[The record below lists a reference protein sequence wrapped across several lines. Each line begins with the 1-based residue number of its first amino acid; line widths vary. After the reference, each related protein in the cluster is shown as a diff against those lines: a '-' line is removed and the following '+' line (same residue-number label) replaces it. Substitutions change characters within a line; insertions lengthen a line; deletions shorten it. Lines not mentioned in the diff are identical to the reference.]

1 MQHTIDHRP
10 RKICKR
16 VLCVVIAPCIAV
28 AAPALAQQPVSV
40 ALATPGGTLAC
51 TPALTGGGKPVR
63 WEVVTAPG
71 APGERAVAETTRDRT
86 DERYPLCIYEGI
98 TATNVDVTL
107 SFKPVDGRDDRAGG
121 IAVRL
126 RDADTYYVVRA
137 NALEDN
143 VRLYHVLKGVRR
155 QFAGKDGVKVAS
167 GQWHTL
173 RLRVVGDAFE
183 VFFNRQP
190 LFTAKDIRIT
200 AAGKV
205 AVWTKA
211 DSLTQF
217 GAMTV
222 TVLP

>member
-1 MQHTIDHRP
+1 MFMYRILFTATAI
-10 RKICKR
+10 
-16 VLCVVIAPCIAV
+16 LGG
-28 AAPALAQQPVSV
+28 PAMTSAQAQQPINVPLVSP
-40 ALATPGGTLAC
+40 AGTLAC

-71 APGERAVAETTRDRT
+71 APGDRAVAETTRDRT
-86 DERYPLCIYEGI
+86 GERYPLCIHEGI
-98 TATNVDVTL
+98 SAANVDVTL
-107 SFKPVDGRDDRAGG
+107 SFKPVDGKDDQAGG

-126 RDADTYYVVRA
+126 QNADTYYVVRA

-143 VRLYHVLKGVRR
+143 VRLYHVLKGSRR
-155 QFAGKDGVKVAS
+155 QFAGKNGVKVAS

-183 VFFNRQP
+183 VSFNGQP
-190 LFTAKDIRIT
+190 LFTARDTRIPT
-200 AAGKV
+200 AGKV
-205 AVWTKA
+205 AVWTKS
-211 DSLTQF
+211 DSVTHF

>member
-1 MQHTIDHRP
+1 MQHITDRWSRTIR
-10 RKICKR
+10 RLALTM
-16 VLCVVIAPCIAV
+16 VLAPWITV
-28 AAPALAQQPVSV
+28 APPALAQQPVSV
-40 ALATPGGTLAC
+40 ALATPAGQVAC

-63 WEVVTAPG
+63 WEVVAAPG
-71 APGERAVAETTRDRT
+71 APAERAVAEITRDRT
-86 DERYPLCIYEGI
+86 AERYPLCIHDGI
-98 TATNVDVTL
+98 AAANVDVTL
-107 SFKPVDGRDDRAGG
+107 SFKPVDGKDDRAGG

-126 RDADTYYVVRA
+126 RDADTYYVARA

-173 RLRVVGDAFE
+173 RLRVVGEAFE
-183 VFFNRQP
+183 VFFNGQP
-190 LFTAKDIRIT
+190 LFTARDTRIT

>member
-1 MQHTIDHRP
+1 MFAYRIVLATATI
-10 RKICKR
+10 
-16 VLCVVIAPCIAV
+16 LCVDAMAQTR
-28 AAPALAQQPVSV
+28 AQQPIAVQLVSSTG
-40 ALATPGGTLAC
+40 TPAC
-51 TPALTGGGKPVR
+51 TPALTGKGKPVR
-63 WEVVTAPG
+63 WEVVAAPG
-71 APGERAVAETTRDRT
+71 APGDRAVAETTRDRT
-86 DERYPLCIYEGI
+86 DERYPLCIHEELS
-98 TATNVDVTL
+98 AANVDVTL
-107 SFKPVDGRDDRAGG
+107 SFKPVDGKDDRAGG

-143 VRLYHVLKGVRR
+143 VRLYYVLKGVRR

-173 RLRVVGDAFE
+173 RLRVVGDTFE
-183 VFFNRQP
+183 VFFNGQP
-190 LFTAKDIRIT
+190 LFTARDTRIT

>member
-1 MQHTIDHRP
+1 MSKHQS
-10 RKICKR
+10 
-16 VLCVVIAPCIAV
+16 VLASAGVLWVL
-28 AAPALAQQPVSV
+28 AATPALAQQPVGVS
-40 ALATPGGTLAC
+40 LASPSGALAC

-63 WEVVTAPG
+63 WEVVAAPG
-71 APGERAVAETTRDRT
+71 APGDRAIAETTRDRT
-86 DERYPLCIYEGI
+86 SERYPLCIHEGI
-98 TATNVDVTL
+98 SGANVDVTL
-107 SFKPVDGRDDRAGG
+107 NFKPVEGKDDRAGG

-126 RDADTYYVVRA
+126 RDPGTYYVVRA

-143 VRLYHVLKGVRR
+143 VRLYHVIKGMRR

-173 RLRVVGDAFE
+173 RLRLAGDAFE
-183 VFFNRQP
+183 VFFNGQP
-190 LFTAKDIRIT
+190 LFTARDTRIT
-200 AAGKV
+200 DAGKV

-211 DSLTQF
+211 DSVTQF